1 VRGYVCELRLKS
13 VLYQNV
19 ICFTASR
26 LNPNHSFPMSNF
38 FTLPG
43 EYAIKQLALHAPG
56 LASLLGVN
64 EAGASI
70 TFTIVLSLLIWVL
83 GCVSFWGSIRL
94 VQNFYRITGALVRT
108 LWYRVTQAVG
118 GLKTRLVCNF
128 RQLFP
133 LRHSD
138 GQKTTPEVEFDD
150 FDFTVLQAAASRGP
164 GFTTSAPDLA
174 SQFGL
179 RPSQFHKSLHKLHG
193 SRMIATVI
201 GSTDGF
207 DNYRLTDYGAAY
219 IEMWERRQTS

>member
-1 VRGYVCELRLKS
+1 
-13 VLYQNV
+13 
-19 ICFTASR
+19 
-26 LNPNHSFPMSNF
+26 MSNF

-43 EYAIKQLALHAPG
+43 EYAINQLALHAPG
-56 LASLLGVN
+56 LASLLGVT

-83 GCVSFWGSIRL
+83 ACVSFWGSVRL
-94 VQNFYRITGALVRT
+94 VQNLYRITGALVRT
-108 LWYRVTQAVG
+108 MWYRVTQAVG
-118 GLKTRLVCNF
+118 SLKTRLVCNF

-150 FDFTVLQAAASRGP
+150 FDFTVLQAAANRGP

-179 RPSQFHKSLHKLHG
+179 RPSQVHKSLHKLHG

-219 IEMWERRQTS
+219 IEMWERQQAS

>member
-1 VRGYVCELRLKS
+1 
-13 VLYQNV
+13 
-19 ICFTASR
+19 
-26 LNPNHSFPMSNF
+26 MSNF

-43 EYAIKQLALHAPG
+43 EYAINQLALHAPG
-56 LASLLGVN
+56 LASLLGVT

-83 GCVSFWGSIRL
+83 ACVIFWGSIRL
-94 VQNFYRITGALVRT
+94 VQNLYRITGALVRT
-108 LWYRVTQAVG
+108 LWYRVTQAIG
-118 GLKTRLVCNF
+118 SLKTRLVCNF

-138 GQKTTPEVEFDD
+138 GQKTSPEVELDD
-150 FDFTVLQAAASRGP
+150 FDFTVLQAAANRGP
-164 GFTTSAPDLA
+164 GFTTSAPELA

-219 IEMWERRQTS
+219 IKMWERRQAS

>member
-1 VRGYVCELRLKS
+1 MHGHVCELRLKS

-19 ICFTASR
+19 ICFTAAR

-43 EYAIKQLALHAPG
+43 QYVINQLALHAPG
-56 LASLLGVN
+56 LASLLGVT

-70 TFTIVLSLLIWVL
+70 TFTFALSLFIWVL
-83 GCVSFWGSIRL
+83 ACVSFWGFIRL
-94 VQNFYRITGALVRT
+94 VQNLYRITGALIRT
-108 LWYRVTQAVG
+108 LWYRITQAACN
-118 GLKTRLVCNF
+118 LKTRLVCNY

-150 FDFTVLQAAASRGP
+150 FDFTVLQVAANGGP

-174 SQFGL
+174 GQFGL
-179 RPSQFHKSLHKLHG
+179 RPSQFHESLHKLHG
-193 SRMIATVI
+193 NKMIATVV

-219 IEMWERRQTS
+219 IKMWERRQAS

>member
-1 VRGYVCELRLKS
+1 
-13 VLYQNV
+13 
-19 ICFTASR
+19 
-26 LNPNHSFPMSNF
+26 MSNF

-43 EYAIKQLALHAPG
+43 EYAINQLALHAPG
-56 LASLLGVN
+56 LASLLGVT

-83 GCVSFWGSIRL
+83 ACVSFWGCMRL
-94 VQNFYRITGALVRT
+94 VQNLYRITGALVRT

-118 GLKTRLVCNF
+118 SLKTRLVCNF

-138 GQKTTPEVEFDD
+138 GQKTMSEVEFDD
-150 FDFTVLQAAASRGP
+150 FDFTVLQAAANRGP

-179 RPSQFHKSLHKLHG
+179 RPSQFHESLHKLHG
-193 SRMIATVI
+193 NRMIATVI

-219 IEMWERRQTS
+219 IKMWERRQAS

>member
-1 VRGYVCELRLKS
+1 VWGYVCELRLKS

-43 EYAIKQLALHAPG
+43 EYVINQLALHAPG
-56 LASLLGVN
+56 LASLLGVT
-64 EAGASI
+64 ESGASI
-70 TFTIVLSLLIWVL
+70 IFTIVLSLLIWVL
-83 GCVSFWGSIRL
+83 ACVSFWGSIRL
-94 VQNFYRITGALVRT
+94 VQNTYRITGALVRT
-108 LWYRVTQAVG
+108 LWYRVTQSAG
-118 GLKTRLVCNF
+118 SLKTRLVCNF

-133 LRHSD
+133 SRYSD
-138 GQKTTPEVEFDD
+138 SQKTTTELEFDD
-150 FDFTVLQAAASRGP
+150 FDFTVLQAAADRGP

-179 RPSQFHKSLHKLHG
+179 RPSQFHKSLRKLHG
-193 SRMIATVI
+193 NRMIATVI

-219 IEMWERRQTS
+219 IKMWERRQAS